1 MRSNLV
7 SLSRLDRVL
16 LLLFALA
23 MVGFGVVVEKRSAFM
38 SRRMGDLGCF
48 LRAGWAVRTGHDI
61 YDVIDDNDW
70 HYNYPPAFAIAVAPL
85 ADPPPGQDATGFLP
99 YPISVA
105 IFYIGGVLLL
115 FAGVHRFASA
125 LEETS
130 TDPTFRAQTPH
141 HRRWWALRIVPIL
154 VCLVPIGTTLG
165 KGQVNTLILFLLAST
180 GADWLRGKS
189 FRGGL
194 TLAVAIVIK
203 VIPIYLLVLP
213 MKNRDGRA
221 LAGCGLGLFLGLV
234 AMPLCVWSPA
244 ETWNVYAKYG
254 QVFVGP
260 LLHLGGDS
268 SRTDELL
275 GTNGTDSVSLKTA
288 LHHWTY
294 PDWNHRPAE
303 QPAIQVV
310 LYALVGI
317 LVTAAILWPRRR
329 ETWTPALQWSA
340 LLASMTIFA
349 PITHQ
354 HYVTF
359 CVPLVMLCLAQD
371 WSAGR
376 SIGRDTALA
385 CGLVLATT
393 IVPTATGW
401 FSLRDCCLALGGLAA
416 LTCVGLWRLQGT
428 GFLVRRMGF
437 LGRPVT

>member
-7 SLSRLDRVL
+7 PLSRRDRVL
-16 LLLFALA
+16 LVLFALA
-23 MVGFGVVVEKRSAFM
+23 VIGFGIVVEKRSAFS

-85 ADPPPGQDATGFLP
+85 GDPPPGQDAAGFLP

-115 FAGVHRFASA
+115 FAGVHRLASA

-130 TDPTFRAQTPH
+130 TDPTFRAQTPA
-141 HRRWWALRIVPIL
+141 HRRWWALRVVPIL

-194 TLAVAIVIK
+194 TLAAAIVIK

-221 LAGCGLGLFLGLV
+221 LAGCALGLFLGLV
-234 AMPLCVWSPA
+234 ALPLCVWSPA
-244 ETWNVYAKYG
+244 ETLNVYAKYG

-260 LLHLGGDS
+260 LLHLGDDS

-294 PDWNHRPAE
+294 PDWDFIGRQRTAGGSGRHLRPARR
-303 QPAIQVV
+303 AS
-310 LYALVGI
+310 
-317 LVTAAILWPRRR
+317 VTAGDDPVA
-329 ETWTPALQWSA
+329 PAARGVDAGAAVVRSAGVDDDLRADHPSA
-340 LLASMTIFA
+340 LRDVLRAARDAVPGPGLERRAIDRPGHGAGLRSGAGDDDRADRDRLVFA
-349 PITHQ
+349 PRLLPGSRRT
-354 HYVTF
+354 
-359 CVPLVMLCLAQD
+359 
-371 WSAGR
+371 GR
-376 SIGRDTALA
+376 SD
-385 CGLVLATT
+385 
-393 IVPTATGW
+393 
-401 FSLRDCCLALGGLAA
+401 
-416 LTCVGLWRLQGT
+416 
-428 GFLVRRMGF
+428 VRRTVAAAGSAA
-437 LGRPVT
+437 